1 MMPGAFMMVSRPG
14 AMAMPKRPIDVSVRR
29 RIAAAAIFMTISRAF
44 ILTNGKAAAQ
54 SEQKHE

>member
-1 MMPGAFMMVSRPG
+1 MMVSRPG
-14 AMAMPKRPIDVSVRR
+14 AMAVPKRPIDVSVRR

-44 ILTNGKAAAQ
+44 ILTDGKAAAQ